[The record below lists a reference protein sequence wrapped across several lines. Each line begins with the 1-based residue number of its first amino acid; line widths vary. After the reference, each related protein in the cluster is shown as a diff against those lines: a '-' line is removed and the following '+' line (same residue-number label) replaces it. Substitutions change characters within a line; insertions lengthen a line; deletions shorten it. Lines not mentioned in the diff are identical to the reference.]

1 VLQVEVLQ
9 VEVALQVEV
18 VLEVEEEVL
27 LVEVVV
33 LISVVMRVLEVQVM
47 TKKKMHLQVSLVT
60 YEIGNCSR
68 LNC

>member
-1 VLQVEVLQ
+1 
-9 VEVALQVEV
+9 
-18 VLEVEEEVL
+18 VEEEVL
-27 LVEVVV
+27 LVEVVEVVVEVVV